1 MSNLFPIQALPKF
14 AEFQGGLEESG
25 VETFQVDICP
35 GWDFNHANFWLRIAL
50 LKFAKAQLK
59 S

>member
-14 AEFQGGLEESG
+14 AEISG